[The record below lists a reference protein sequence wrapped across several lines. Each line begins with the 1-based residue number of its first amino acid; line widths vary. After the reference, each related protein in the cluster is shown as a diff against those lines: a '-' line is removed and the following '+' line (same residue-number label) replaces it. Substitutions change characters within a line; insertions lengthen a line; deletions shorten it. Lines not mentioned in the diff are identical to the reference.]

1 VCWRGARLAK
11 AKWPLSCDDRPG
23 AVEWGR
29 VVVGCPGKMKARK
42 TSPATW
48 DGLQVREKEKGRA
61 VWRELAQEAAGN
73 RIPLSIFMVCIKL
86 K

>member
-23 AVEWGR
+23 ATEWGR

-42 TSPATW
+42 TGPATW
-48 DGLQVREKEKGRA
+48 DGLQVRE
-61 VWRELAQEAAGN
+61 
-73 RIPLSIFMVCIKL
+73 
-86 K
+86 